1 MADGSHVGPGGYKIT
16 PIDRKK
22 KQTGGIRGSTDT
34 VGAKAVTTVAGG
46 NKLTGEG
53 ANRAA
58 WDNAGGTWRS
68 SNDYYDLAMAGA
80 QPLPQPFKQ
89 GGGGGGGGRGASPDF
104 AAYSAAMMKLLNSSL
119 MNGPADPMVGKID
132 PAVNADIATAK
143 AAYGNL
149 ASQIP
154 TTDPYL
160 SLVGQAAP
168 TVDPGMEQFLHTQG
182 VPTDPYGNAV
192 DYANAQLAAGA
203 NNWSNYGQAMGTSH
217 VAAQKAMQNTAA
229 VQGENIVQG
238 LEGQRTSM
246 NEALALRQYQVAQ
259 QAQQQKLQII
269 MQLLGQ
275 GLQYGQMP
283 NLQGVI

>member
-1 MADGSHVGPGGYKIT
+1 MPDGSRTGPGGYTIT

-22 KQTGGIRGSTDT
+22 KPTGGSYTTDT
-34 VGAKAVTTVAGG
+34 IGEKAKRTVAAG

-53 ANRAA
+53 PTRAH
-58 WDNAGGTWRS
+58 WDSSGTWRTE
-68 SNDYYDLAMAGA
+68 NDYYDLAMAGA
-80 QPLPQPFKQ
+80 RPQPQPFKQ
-89 GGGGGGGGRGASPDF
+89 GGGGGGGRGASPDF

-119 MNGPADPMVGKID
+119 MNGPADPMIGKID

-203 NNWSNYGQAMGTSH
+203 NNWSNYGQAMGASH

-246 NEALALRQYQVAQ
+246 NEALALRQYQAAQ